1 MVALDGTFSKLNQCA
16 QAGWKPASEATTPSI
31 DLAHEAVL
39 LREHFEEMQRLEELS
54 KYPAEFA
61 RMLKESEQA
70 AVFIESML
78 NPIGGELR
86 LKPIHRKALDVN
98 WMTIRSNCTNCHQQF
113 RDNPN

>member
-1 MVALDGTFSKLNQCA
+1 MVALDDTFSKLNQCA
-16 QAGWKPASEATTPSI
+16 KAGWKPAPEASASSI
-31 DLAHEAVL
+31 DPAHEAVL

-54 KYPAEFA
+54 KYPAEFV

-78 NPIGGELR
+78 NPIAGELR

-98 WMTIRSNCTNCHQQF
+98 LTSIRSNCTSCHQQF